1 MNARRWLDFRGA
13 FRCIGGKYAG
23 HIPLSICLKW
33 HISAFRGACVESA
46 SGGYS
51 GRRTRS
57 CQDGALRCE
66 GFSAGTGLVFVRV
79 DDLEPVR
86 VFHFDMD
93 SKV

>member
-33 HISAFRGACVESA
+33 LTFGFRQGSAVSA
-46 SGGYS
+46 SGGNS
-51 GRRTRS
+51 GHRTRS
-57 CQDGALRCE
+57 CQDGVLRCE